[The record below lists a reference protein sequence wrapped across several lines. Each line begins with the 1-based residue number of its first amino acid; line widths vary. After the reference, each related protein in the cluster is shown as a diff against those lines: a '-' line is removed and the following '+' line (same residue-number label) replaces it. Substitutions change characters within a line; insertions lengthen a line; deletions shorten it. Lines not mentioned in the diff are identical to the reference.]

1 MTEADRM
8 CMESNSHNTYSNDLE
23 YKYKIDVSN
32 LKTYSGILD
41 LEDNIYHF
49 LINNLQ
55 IQII

>member
-1 MTEADRM
+1 
-8 CMESNSHNTYSNDLE
+8 MESNSHNTYSNDLE